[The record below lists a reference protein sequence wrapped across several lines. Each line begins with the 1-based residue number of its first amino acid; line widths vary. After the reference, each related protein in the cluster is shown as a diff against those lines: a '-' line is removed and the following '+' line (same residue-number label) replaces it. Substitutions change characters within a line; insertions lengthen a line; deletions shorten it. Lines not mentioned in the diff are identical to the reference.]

1 LHPNRKPGRDWPVN
15 AVIQATH
22 FKHFCPDLRDADC
35 SGAGIRTRMIWHFRR
50 DLPDMFSGRRY
61 WLALKEGRQFGEV
74 WPGALDRQFERE
86 LETH

>member
-1 LHPNRKPGRDWPVN
+1 
-15 AVIQATH
+15 
-22 FKHFCPDLRDADC
+22 
-35 SGAGIRTRMIWHFRR
+35 
-50 DLPDMFSGRRY
+50 MFSGRRY